1 VVVVGVSN
9 DDDPEVE
16 EPEGVVPVEGRGWP
30 DSRAAIAVS
39 QASKEKL
46 VEADMATGSW

>member
-1 VVVVGVSN
+1 MVGVSN
-9 DDDPEVE
+9 NDDPKVE
-16 EPEGVVPVEGRGWP
+16 EPEGVVPVEGIGWP

-46 VEADMATGSW
+46 VEADMVTESW